1 MTKTVL
7 KWSQKLEK
15 SKFGEGL
22 GALGGDLEAK
32 NLLKAVLADFGQFW
46 PGSDRPKSRQIRP
59 RWDQVGTDGAKI
71 PQVGAK
77 MAILRPSWGQDGHL
91 EAI

>member
-1 MTKTVL
+1 MYFEKLTKTSL

-15 SKFGEGL
+15 SRFGEGL

-46 PGSDRPKSRQIRP
+46 PGSDRPKSRQIGP
-59 RWDQVGTDGAKI
+59 RWDQVG
-71 PQVGAK
+71 AK
-77 MAILRPSWGQDGHL
+77 MAPRSPKLGPRWPS
-91 EAI
+91 